1 MKFSEYMLEW
11 LSFKRMEL
19 EVSTFEAYI
28 IYTTKHLIPYFAGVE
43 LEKLRPMEIQRY
55 ISDKLD
61 HGRCD
66 GKGGLSRVSVRK
78 HIQVIREALDQ
89 AVRLEL
95 IEKNPAAAVRLPRSQ
110 RGSEDP
116 KVFLELSE
124 AKDLLT
130 AFEGNRLYPIIL
142 VTLLYGFRRSEALG
156 LTWSAIDFEND
167 VISVS
172 NTIVKNLTIV
182 EKKTTKNDTSRRKFT
197 LFSDVKAELQRLK
210 ISQESYRRFRTIAG
224 VPYFESDYVFTWE
237 DGRPYR
243 PDYIYKRFQKDL
255 QKYGLKKMRFHDLRH
270 STASILFDR
279 GWDIKDVQEWLGHA
293 DSSTTADIY
302 VHYGRARKKLVAQDL
317 EGLFIKDVK
326 ILENPDEKRKN
337 AH

>member
-19 EVSTFEAYI
+19 EVSTFEAYT
-28 IYTTKHLIPYFAGVE
+28 IYTTKHLIPYFAEVE
-43 LEKLRPMEIQRY
+43 LDELRPMAIQRY

-66 GKGGLSRVSVRK
+66 GSGGLSRASVRK
-78 HIQVIREALDQ
+78 HIQVIREALDR
-89 AVRLEL
+89 AVRFEL
-95 IEKNPAAAVRLPRSQ
+95 IDKNPAAAVFLPRKK
-110 RGSEDP
+110 RGADDP
-116 KVFLELSE
+116 KVFLELEE
-124 AKDLLT
+124 AKAML
-130 AFEGNRLYPIIL
+130 ASFEGNRLYPIIL

-182 EKKTTKNDTSRRKFT
+182 EKKTTKNDTSRRKFA
-197 LFSDVKAELQRLK
+197 LFSDVKAQLLRLK
-210 ISQESYRRFRTIAG
+210 ASQESYRRFRELAG
-224 VPYFESDYVFTWE
+224 VPYFDSDYVFTWE

-243 PDYIYKRFQKDL
+243 TDYVYKRFQKDL

-302 VHYGRARKKLVAQDL
+302 VHYGRARKKLVASDL
-317 EGLFIKDVK
+317 EGLFSKDDK
-326 ILENPDEKRKN
+326 ILENPYGKRKN